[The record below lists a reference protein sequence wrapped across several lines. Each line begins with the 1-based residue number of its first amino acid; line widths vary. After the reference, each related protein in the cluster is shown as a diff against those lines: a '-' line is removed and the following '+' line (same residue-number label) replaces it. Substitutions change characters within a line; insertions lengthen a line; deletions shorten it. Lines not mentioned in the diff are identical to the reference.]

1 MNDAHLLFENI
12 SSLWPIV
19 LSLVF
24 VLVWLVRIESKVLYL
39 EKAHDDEVK
48 NKQALDDQIWEKLD
62 EVQKSLSKI
71 TESLA
76 RLEGRLDQN
85 D

>member
-1 MNDAHLLFENI
+1 MNDTHLFFENL
-12 SSLWPIV
+12 SSLWPVV

-24 VLVWLVRIESKVLYL
+24 VLVWLVRLESKVLYL

-48 NKQALDDQIWEKLD
+48 NKQALDDQIWAKLD

-76 RLEGRLDQN
+76 RLEGRLDGN

>member
-1 MNDAHLLFENI
+1 MNDSHLLFQDI
-12 SSLWPIV
+12 SNLWPVI

-24 VLVWLVRIESKVLYL
+24 VLVWLVRIEAKVMYL

-48 NKQALDDQIWEKLD
+48 NKQALDDQIWAKLD

-76 RLEGRLDQN
+76 RLEGRLDGN

>member
-1 MNDAHLLFENI
+1 MNDSHILFQDI
-12 SSLWPIV
+12 SNLWPVI

-24 VLVWLVRIESKVLYL
+24 VLVWLVRIEAKVMYL

-48 NKQALDDQIWEKLD
+48 NKQALDDQIWAKLD

-76 RLEGRLDQN
+76 RLEGRLDGN

>member
-1 MNDAHLLFENI
+1 MNDSHILFQDI
-12 SSLWPIV
+12 SNLWPVI

-24 VLVWLVRIESKVLYL
+24 VLVWLVRIEAKVMYL
-39 EKAHDDEVK
+39 EKAHEDEVK
-48 NKQALDDQIWEKLD
+48 NKQALDDQIWAKLD

-76 RLEGRLDQN
+76 RLEGRLDGN

>member
-1 MNDAHLLFENI
+1 MNDSHLLFQDI
-12 SSLWPIV
+12 SNLWPVI

-24 VLVWLVRIESKVLYL
+24 VLVWLVRIEAKVMYL
-39 EKAHDDEVK
+39 EKAHEDEVK
-48 NKQALDDQIWEKLD
+48 NKQALDDQIWAKLD
-62 EVQKSLSKI
+62 EVQKSLSRI

-76 RLEGRLDQN
+76 RLEGRLDGN